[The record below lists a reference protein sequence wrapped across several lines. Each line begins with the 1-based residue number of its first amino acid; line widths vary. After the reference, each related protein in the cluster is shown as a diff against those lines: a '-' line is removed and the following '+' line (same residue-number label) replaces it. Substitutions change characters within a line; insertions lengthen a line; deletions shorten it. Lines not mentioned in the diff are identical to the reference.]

1 MELIN
6 INIDEKNIQK
16 LLWLK
21 TFIEVEKL
29 KIIDEIS
36 IHILQN
42 LKIEEKQI
50 IIKKSILNK
59 KLFFFLNLL
68 INSMSLTQKNLK
80 LLSKNL
86 EVLIFYIL

>member
-6 INIDEKNIQK
+6 INIDEKKIQK

-50 IIKKSILNK
+50 IIKKSILK
-59 KLFFFLNLL
+59 KKNYFFF
-68 INSMSLTQKNLK
+68 
-80 LLSKNL
+80 
-86 EVLIFYIL
+86 

>member
-50 IIKKSILNK
+50 IIKKSI
-59 KLFFFLNLL
+59 
-68 INSMSLTQKNLK
+68 
-80 LLSKNL
+80 
-86 EVLIFYIL
+86 